1 MDNKKFDISKLKPI
15 THGSI
20 FVRLDKN
27 YDSLL
32 SVFPETLERAN
43 MSLHFAQYIGSHKD
57 DIKKAEGY
65 FRASLYEFVSMEEA
79 LKRESKLN
87 LNIFSTK
94 NPLLILLKLLR
105 NLEVHLKTRKLHKQP
120 RQYLWEDTQEIID
133 TNILVVDTIE
143 LSDLQKLDGYK
154 RHFKYEDKNLIQTL
168 DWFNNTVDQWG
179 IIKLMTIGVNE
190 YAYEIVSN
198 CIDGK
203 TGTD

>member
-1 MDNKKFDISKLKPI
+1 MDNKQFDISKLKPI
-15 THGSI
+15 AHGSI

-32 SVFPETLERAN
+32 SAFPETLERAN

-87 LNIFSTK
+87 VNIFSTK

-105 NLEVHLKTRKLHKQP
+105 NLEVHLKTRKLYEQP
-120 RQYLWEDTQEIID
+120 RQYLWEYTQEVID
-133 TNILVVDTIE
+133 TSILVVDTIE
-143 LSDLQKLDGYK
+143 LSDIQKLDGYK
-154 RHFKYEDKNLIQTL
+154 HYFKHEDKNLIQTL
-168 DWFNNTVDQWG
+168 HWFNNAIDQWG
-179 IIKLMTIGVNE
+179 IIQLMTIGVNE
-190 YAYEIVSN
+190 YANEIVSN
-198 CIDGK
+198 YIDK
-203 TGTD
+203 K